1 MRGRASSLIVPLRD
15 EALPGAVEN
24 NVISLAHSIHEGVQ
38 EGMMGGDEAVGL
50 A

>member
-1 MRGRASSLIVPLRD
+1 MAAIGS
-15 EALPGAVEN
+15 ALKKRSDWPAPGVERHD
-24 NVISLAHSIHEGVQ
+24 LAHSIHEGVQ